1 MFNKLKKNSKSMR
14 TIILITLL
22 SMVYASSKS
31 QENKAIPPDVVDAFS
46 MLYPVVKDVTWKN
59 KAVDFEAN
67 FEQNE
72 KMVSLLFDKNGNLK
86 EVESQINKSDL
97 PVDVSTMLAN
107 RYADWNILKVAR
119 VNISG
124 TSRYKAEIGK
134 EDQML
139 ELIFNMQGTILKE
152 SRE

>member
-1 MFNKLKKNSKSMR
+1 MR

-22 SMVYASSKS
+22 SMVFGISKA
-31 QENKAIPPDVVDAFS
+31 QESKVIPPDVIDAFS
-46 MLYPVVKDVTWKN
+46 MLYPAVKDVTWKN

-86 EVESQINKSDL
+86 EVENQINKSDL
-97 PVDVSTMLAN
+97 PIDVSAMLAN
-107 RYADWNILKVAR
+107 KYADWNILKVAR
-119 VNISG
+119 VDMSG
-124 TSRYKAEIGK
+124 TSRYKAEIEK

-139 ELIFNMQGTILKE
+139 ELIFNTHGIILKE
-152 SRE
+152 SQE